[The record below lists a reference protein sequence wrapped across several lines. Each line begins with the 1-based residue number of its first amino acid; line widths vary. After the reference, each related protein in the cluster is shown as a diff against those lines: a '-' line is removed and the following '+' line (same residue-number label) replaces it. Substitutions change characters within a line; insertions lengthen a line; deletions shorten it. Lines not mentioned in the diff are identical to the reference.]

1 MGTGENATGNAV
13 DENVV
18 RDAIGGV
25 VRAFAGDPERLEE
38 EIVRALAG
46 LGTVRAKNDR
56 TLLNAHGAM
65 LCEIAATPSATLRS
79 LGNRLGWSESRA
91 QKVVSDLVRAGF
103 VSRTRSGKG
112 VRYKFARNR
121 VMSHPDTI
129 RFASLMIACSPGR
142 PEEGGR

>member
-1 MGTGENATGNAV
+1 MGTGEDATDNAV

-25 VRAFAGDPERLEE
+25 VRAFAGDPDRLED

-46 LGTVRAKNDR
+46 LGTVRRRGDR
-56 TLLNAHGAM
+56 QLLNAHGAM

-91 QKVVSDLVRAGF
+91 QKVVSELVRAGF

-112 VRYKFARNR
+112 VKYKFARNR
-121 VMSHPDTI
+121 VLSHPDTI
-129 RFASLMIACSPGR
+129 RFAALMLACSSGDSP
-142 PEEGGR
+142 EGGR

>member
-1 MGTGENATGNAV
+1 MGTGDNASWNAV

-25 VRAFAGDPERLEE
+25 VRAFAGDPDRLEE
-38 EIVRALAG
+38 EIVRALSG
-46 LGTVRAKNDR
+46 IGTVRPRDER
-56 TLLNAHGAM
+56 QLLNAHGAM
-65 LCEIAATPSATLRS
+65 LCEIAVTPGATLRS

-129 RFASLMIACSPGR
+129 RFAALMIACSGNDDGR
-142 PEEGGR
+142 TGR